1 MINVI
6 IPAYN
11 CRTTLGRTLSSLA
24 AQTDPNFEVIVVD
37 DCSTEDIKSIV
48 DDYCDKL
55 SIVYIRNERNLGC
68 GMSRQVGIDNAT
80 QKFITF
86 LDSDDMF
93 MPYTIETFNSIIEAN
108 PDIEYL
114 HSYFYEQ
121 IVIDNNPAIY
131 LWKDNYTACHGKLYN
146 VELIKK
152 YGIRNSPEIILGT
165 DGLAKNMLLA
175 TYDMTKWYLSA
186 YDMDS
191 TFDLDWNGEI
201 LEYYDYDM
209 PESPYNNRYSNLL
222 SYIWD
227 NYWDDYVKRY
237 IELRK
242 SVLSYSSII
251 EEFEKYIGVYGED
264 VYIQDTAIYTDI
276 PSVTSNTLKS
286 LQNFVRD
293 RLECLDSE
301 YGVVI

>member
-11 CRTTLGRTLSSLA
+11 CRTTLGRTLSSLV

-37 DCSTEDIKSIV
+37 DCSTEDLKSIV
-48 DDYCDKL
+48 DDYTNKL
-55 SIVYIRNERNLGC
+55 NIIYIRNEQNLGC

-108 PDIEYL
+108 PDTEYL

-152 YGIRNSPEIILGT
+152 YGIRNSPLVKWADDSFFNSMCSELMSMSIINVPTVLWT
-165 DGLAKNMLLA
+165 NNKNSIMRRQDIERDASVKEDFLNAMLL
-175 TYDMTKWYLSA
+175 SA
-186 YDMDS
+186 EFVLKQKGHIDHLQNTIEGIIKQMS
-191 TFDLDWNGEI
+191 FD
-201 LEYYDYDM
+201 
-209 PESPYNNRYSNLL
+209 
-222 SYIWD
+222 
-227 NYWDDYVKRY
+227 
-237 IELRK
+237 
-242 SVLSYSSII
+242 
-251 EEFEKYIGVYGED
+251 EKE
-264 VYIQDTAIYTDI
+264 TEKL
-276 PSVTSNTLKS
+276 NTL
-286 LQNFVRD
+286 LTYVR
-293 RLECLDSE
+293 RK
-301 YGVVI
+301 

>member
-11 CRTTLGRTLSSLA
+11 CRTTLGRTFSSLV
-24 AQTDPNFEVIVVD
+24 AQTDPNFEAIVVD

-48 DDYCDKL
+48 DDYLDKL
-55 SIVYIRNERNLGC
+55 NIVYIRNELNLGC

-108 PDIEYL
+108 PDTEYL

-152 YGIRNSPEIILGT
+152 YGIRNSPLVKWADDSFFNSMCSELMNMSIINVPTVLWT
-165 DGLAKNMLLA
+165 NNKNSIMRRQDVERDASVKEDFLNAMLL
-175 TYDMTKWYLSA
+175 SA
-186 YDMDS
+186 E
-191 TFDLDWNGEI
+191 F
-201 LEYYDYDM
+201 
-209 PESPYNNRYSNLL
+209 
-222 SYIWD
+222 
-227 NYWDDYVKRY
+227 
-237 IELRK
+237 
-242 SVLSYSSII
+242 VLKQKGHI
-251 EEFEKYIGVYGED
+251 D
-264 VYIQDTAIYTDI
+264 H
-276 PSVTSNTLKS
+276 
-286 LQNFVRD
+286 LQNT
-293 RLECLDSE
+293 
-301 YGVVI
+301 I

>member
-11 CRTTLGRTLSSLA
+11 CRTTLGRTLSSLV

-37 DCSTEDIKSIV
+37 DCSTEDLKSII
-48 DDYCDKL
+48 DDYSDKL
-55 SIVYIRNERNLGC
+55 SIIYIRNERNLGC

-93 MPYTIETFNSIIEAN
+93 MPYTVETFNSIIEAN
-108 PDIEYL
+108 PDTEYL

-152 YGIRNSPEIILGT
+152 YGIRNSPLVKWADDSFFNSMCSELMNMSIINIPTVLWT
-165 DGLAKNMLLA
+165 NNKNSIMRRQDIERDASVKEDFLNAMLL
-175 TYDMTKWYLSA
+175 SA
-186 YDMDS
+186 E
-191 TFDLDWNGEI
+191 F
-201 LEYYDYDM
+201 
-209 PESPYNNRYSNLL
+209 
-222 SYIWD
+222 
-227 NYWDDYVKRY
+227 
-237 IELRK
+237 
-242 SVLSYSSII
+242 VLKQKGHI
-251 EEFEKYIGVYGED
+251 D
-264 VYIQDTAIYTDI
+264 H
-276 PSVTSNTLKS
+276 
-286 LQNFVRD
+286 LQNT
-293 RLECLDSE
+293 
-301 YGVVI
+301 I

>member
-11 CRTTLGRTLSSLA
+11 CRTTLGRTLSSLV

-37 DCSTEDIKSIV
+37 DCSTEDLKSIV
-48 DDYCDKL
+48 DDYRDKL
-55 SIVYIRNERNLGC
+55 NIIYIRSEQNLGC

-108 PDIEYL
+108 PDTEYL

-152 YGIRNSPEIILGT
+152 YGIRNSPLVKWADDSFFNSMCSELMNMSIINVPTVLWT
-165 DGLAKNMLLA
+165 NNKNSIMRRQDVERDASVKEDFLNAMLL
-175 TYDMTKWYLSA
+175 SA
-186 YDMDS
+186 EFVLKQKGHIDHLQNTIEGIIKRMS
-191 TFDLDWNGEI
+191 LD
-201 LEYYDYDM
+201 
-209 PESPYNNRYSNLL
+209 
-222 SYIWD
+222 
-227 NYWDDYVKRY
+227 
-237 IELRK
+237 
-242 SVLSYSSII
+242 
-251 EEFEKYIGVYGED
+251 EKE
-264 VYIQDTAIYTDI
+264 TEKL
-276 PSVTSNTLKS
+276 NTLLTYIRRK
-286 LQNFVRD
+286 
-293 RLECLDSE
+293 
-301 YGVVI
+301 

>member
-11 CRTTLGRTLSSLA
+11 CRTTLDRTLSSLI

-48 DDYCDKL
+48 DDYTNKL
-55 SIVYIRNERNLGC
+55 NIIYIRNEQNLGC
-68 GMSRQVGIDNAT
+68 GMSRQVGIDNST

-108 PDIEYL
+108 PDTEYL

-152 YGIRNSPEIILGT
+152 YGIRNSPLVKWADDSFFNSMCSELMNMGIINVPTVLWT
-165 DGLAKNMLLA
+165 NNKNSIMRRQDVERDASVKEDFLNAMLL
-175 TYDMTKWYLSA
+175 SA
-186 YDMDS
+186 EFVLKQKGHIDHLQNTIEGIIKRMS
-191 TFDLDWNGEI
+191 LD
-201 LEYYDYDM
+201 
-209 PESPYNNRYSNLL
+209 
-222 SYIWD
+222 
-227 NYWDDYVKRY
+227 
-237 IELRK
+237 
-242 SVLSYSSII
+242 
-251 EEFEKYIGVYGED
+251 EKE
-264 VYIQDTAIYTDI
+264 TEKL
-276 PSVTSNTLKS
+276 NTLLTYIRRK
-286 LQNFVRD
+286 
-293 RLECLDSE
+293 
-301 YGVVI
+301 

>member
-1 MINVI
+1 MINFI

-11 CRTTLGRTLSSLA
+11 CRTTLDRTLSSLI

-48 DDYCDKL
+48 DDYTNKL
-55 SIVYIRNERNLGC
+55 NIIYIRNEQNLGC

-108 PDIEYL
+108 PDTEYL

-152 YGIRNSPEIILGT
+152 YGIRNSPLVKWADDSFFNSMCSELMNMSIINVPTVLWT
-165 DGLAKNMLLA
+165 NNKNSIMRRQDVERDASVKEDFLNAMLL
-175 TYDMTKWYLSA
+175 SA
-186 YDMDS
+186 EFVLKQKGHIDHLQNTIEGIIKRMS
-191 TFDLDWNGEI
+191 LD
-201 LEYYDYDM
+201 
-209 PESPYNNRYSNLL
+209 
-222 SYIWD
+222 
-227 NYWDDYVKRY
+227 
-237 IELRK
+237 
-242 SVLSYSSII
+242 
-251 EEFEKYIGVYGED
+251 EKE
-264 VYIQDTAIYTDI
+264 TEKL
-276 PSVTSNTLKS
+276 NTLLTYIRRK
-286 LQNFVRD
+286 
-293 RLECLDSE
+293 
-301 YGVVI
+301 

>member
-11 CRTTLGRTLSSLA
+11 CRTTLGRTLSSLV

-48 DDYCDKL
+48 DDYTNKL
-55 SIVYIRNERNLGC
+55 NIIYIRNEQNLGC

-93 MPYTIETFNSIIEAN
+93 MPYAIETFNSIIEAN
-108 PDIEYL
+108 PDTEYL

-152 YGIRNSPEIILGT
+152 YGIRNSPLVKWADDSFFNSMCSELMNMSIINVPTVLWT
-165 DGLAKNMLLA
+165 NNKNSIMRRQDIERDTSVKEDFLNAMLL
-175 TYDMTKWYLSA
+175 SA
-186 YDMDS
+186 EFVLKQKGHIDHLQN
-191 TFDLDWNGEI
+191 T
-201 LEYYDYDM
+201 
-209 PESPYNNRYSNLL
+209 
-222 SYIWD
+222 
-227 NYWDDYVKRY
+227 
-237 IELRK
+237 IEG
-242 SVLSYSSII
+242 II
-251 EEFEKYIGVYGED
+251 KQMSLNEKE
-264 VYIQDTAIYTDI
+264 TEKL
-276 PSVTSNTLKS
+276 NTL
-286 LQNFVRD
+286 LTYIR
-293 RLECLDSE
+293 REL
-301 YGVVI
+301 

>member
-11 CRTTLGRTLSSLA
+11 CRTTLVRTFSSLV
-24 AQTDPNFEVIVVD
+24 AQTDSNFEVIIVD

-48 DDYCDKL
+48 DDYTNKL
-55 SIVYIRNERNLGC
+55 NIIYIRNEQNLGC

-108 PDIEYL
+108 PDTEYL

-152 YGIRNSPEIILGT
+152 YGIRNSPLVKWADDSFFNSMCSELMNMSIINVPTVLWT
-165 DGLAKNMLLA
+165 NNKNSIMRRQDVERDASVKEDFLNAMLL
-175 TYDMTKWYLSA
+175 
-186 YDMDS
+186 S
-191 TFDLDWNGEI
+191 TEF
-201 LEYYDYDM
+201 
-209 PESPYNNRYSNLL
+209 
-222 SYIWD
+222 
-227 NYWDDYVKRY
+227 
-237 IELRK
+237 
-242 SVLSYSSII
+242 VLKQKGHI
-251 EEFEKYIGVYGED
+251 D
-264 VYIQDTAIYTDI
+264 H
-276 PSVTSNTLKS
+276 
-286 LQNFVRD
+286 LQNT
-293 RLECLDSE
+293 
-301 YGVVI
+301 I

>member
-11 CRTTLGRTLSSLA
+11 CRTTLDRTLSSLI

-48 DDYCDKL
+48 DDYTNKL
-55 SIVYIRNERNLGC
+55 NIIYIRNEQNLGC

-108 PDIEYL
+108 PDTEYL

-152 YGIRNSPEIILGT
+152 YGIRNSPLVKWADDSFFNSMCSELMNMSIINVPTVLWT
-165 DGLAKNMLLA
+165 NNKNSIMRRQDIERDASVKEDFLNAMLL
-175 TYDMTKWYLSA
+175 SA
-186 YDMDS
+186 EFVLKQKGHIDHLQNTIEGIIKRMS
-191 TFDLDWNGEI
+191 LD
-201 LEYYDYDM
+201 
-209 PESPYNNRYSNLL
+209 
-222 SYIWD
+222 
-227 NYWDDYVKRY
+227 
-237 IELRK
+237 
-242 SVLSYSSII
+242 
-251 EEFEKYIGVYGED
+251 EKE
-264 VYIQDTAIYTDI
+264 TEKL
-276 PSVTSNTLKS
+276 NTLLTYIRRK
-286 LQNFVRD
+286 
-293 RLECLDSE
+293 
-301 YGVVI
+301 

>member
-11 CRTTLGRTLSSLA
+11 CRTTLGRTLSSLV

-37 DCSTEDIKSIV
+37 DCSTEDLKSIV
-48 DDYCDKL
+48 DDYTNKL
-55 SIVYIRNERNLGC
+55 NIIYIRNEQNLGC

-108 PDIEYL
+108 PDTEYL

-152 YGIRNSPEIILGT
+152 YGIRNSPLVKWADDSFFNSMCSELMNMSIINVPTVLWT
-165 DGLAKNMLLA
+165 NNKNSIMRRKDVERDASVKEDFLNAMLLSA
-175 TYDMTKWYLSA
+175 EFVLKQKGHIDHLQNTIEGIIKQLS
-186 YDMDS
+186 
-191 TFDLDWNGEI
+191 LN
-201 LEYYDYDM
+201 
-209 PESPYNNRYSNLL
+209 
-222 SYIWD
+222 
-227 NYWDDYVKRY
+227 
-237 IELRK
+237 
-242 SVLSYSSII
+242 
-251 EEFEKYIGVYGED
+251 EKE
-264 VYIQDTAIYTDI
+264 TEKL
-276 PSVTSNTLKS
+276 NTLLTYIRRK
-286 LQNFVRD
+286 
-293 RLECLDSE
+293 
-301 YGVVI
+301 

>member
-11 CRTTLGRTLSSLA
+11 CRATLSRTLSSLV

-37 DCSTEDIKSIV
+37 DCSIEDLKSIV
-48 DDYCDKL
+48 DDYRNKL
-55 SIVYIRNERNLGC
+55 NIIYIRNEQNLGC

-93 MPYTIETFNSIIEAN
+93 MPYTVETFNSIIEAN
-108 PDIEYL
+108 PDTEYL

-152 YGIRNSPEIILGT
+152 YGIRNSPLVKWADDSFFNSMCSELMNMSIINVPTVLWVNN
-165 DGLAKNMLLA
+165 KNSIMRRQDVERDASVKEDFLNAMLL
-175 TYDMTKWYLSA
+175 SA
-186 YDMDS
+186 E
-191 TFDLDWNGEI
+191 F
-201 LEYYDYDM
+201 
-209 PESPYNNRYSNLL
+209 
-222 SYIWD
+222 
-227 NYWDDYVKRY
+227 
-237 IELRK
+237 
-242 SVLSYSSII
+242 VLKQKGHI
-251 EEFEKYIGVYGED
+251 D
-264 VYIQDTAIYTDI
+264 HLQNTIQDIIKRMSLNEKETEKL
-276 PSVTSNTLKS
+276 NTLLTYIRRK
-286 LQNFVRD
+286 
-293 RLECLDSE
+293 
-301 YGVVI
+301 

>member
-11 CRTTLGRTLSSLA
+11 CRITLGRTFSSLV

-48 DDYCDKL
+48 DDYRDKL
-55 SIVYIRNERNLGC
+55 NIVYIRNEWNLGC

-108 PDIEYL
+108 PDTEYL

-152 YGIRNSPEIILGT
+152 YGIRNSPLVKWADDSFFNSMCSELMNMSIINVPTVLWT
-165 DGLAKNMLLA
+165 NNKNSIMRRQDVERDASVKEDFLNAMLL
-175 TYDMTKWYLSA
+175 SA
-186 YDMDS
+186 EFVLKQKGHIDHLQN
-191 TFDLDWNGEI
+191 T
-201 LEYYDYDM
+201 
-209 PESPYNNRYSNLL
+209 
-222 SYIWD
+222 
-227 NYWDDYVKRY
+227 
-237 IELRK
+237 IEG
-242 SVLSYSSII
+242 II
-251 EEFEKYIGVYGED
+251 KQMSLNEKE
-264 VYIQDTAIYTDI
+264 TEKL
-276 PSVTSNTLKS
+276 NTLLTYIRRK
-286 LQNFVRD
+286 
-293 RLECLDSE
+293 
-301 YGVVI
+301 

>member
-11 CRTTLGRTLSSLA
+11 CYSTLGRTLSSLV
-24 AQTDPNFEVIVVD
+24 AQTDTNFEVIIVD

-48 DDYCDKL
+48 DDYTNKL
-55 SIVYIRNERNLGC
+55 NIIYIRNEQNLGC

-93 MPYTIETFNSIIEAN
+93 MPYTVETFNSIIEAN
-108 PDIEYL
+108 PDTEYL

-152 YGIRNSPEIILGT
+152 YGIRNSPLVKWADDSFFNSMCSELMNMSIINVPTVLWT
-165 DGLAKNMLLA
+165 NNKNSIMRRQDVERDASVKEDFLNAMLL
-175 TYDMTKWYLSA
+175 SA
-186 YDMDS
+186 E
-191 TFDLDWNGEI
+191 F
-201 LEYYDYDM
+201 
-209 PESPYNNRYSNLL
+209 
-222 SYIWD
+222 
-227 NYWDDYVKRY
+227 
-237 IELRK
+237 
-242 SVLSYSSII
+242 VLKQKGHI
-251 EEFEKYIGVYGED
+251 D
-264 VYIQDTAIYTDI
+264 H
-276 PSVTSNTLKS
+276 
-286 LQNFVRD
+286 LQNT
-293 RLECLDSE
+293 
-301 YGVVI
+301 I

>member
-11 CRTTLGRTLSSLA
+11 CRATLGRTLSSLV
-24 AQTDPNFEVIVVD
+24 AQTDPNFEVIVID

-48 DDYCDKL
+48 DDYTNKL
-55 SIVYIRNERNLGC
+55 NIIYIRNEQNLGC

-93 MPYTIETFNSIIEAN
+93 MPYTVETFNSIIEAN
-108 PDIEYL
+108 PDTEYL

-152 YGIRNSPEIILGT
+152 YGIRNSPLVKWADDSFFNSMCSELMNMSIINVPTVLWT
-165 DGLAKNMLLA
+165 NNKNSIMRRQDVERDASVKEDFLNAMLL
-175 TYDMTKWYLSA
+175 SA
-186 YDMDS
+186 E
-191 TFDLDWNGEI
+191 F
-201 LEYYDYDM
+201 
-209 PESPYNNRYSNLL
+209 
-222 SYIWD
+222 
-227 NYWDDYVKRY
+227 
-237 IELRK
+237 
-242 SVLSYSSII
+242 VLKQKGHI
-251 EEFEKYIGVYGED
+251 D
-264 VYIQDTAIYTDI
+264 H
-276 PSVTSNTLKS
+276 
-286 LQNFVRD
+286 LQNT
-293 RLECLDSE
+293 
-301 YGVVI
+301 I

>member
-11 CRTTLGRTLSSLA
+11 CCKTLGRALSSLV
-24 AQTDPNFEVIVVD
+24 AQTDTNFEVIVVD

-48 DDYCDKL
+48 DDYANKL
-55 SIVYIRNERNLGC
+55 NIIYIRNEQNLGC

-93 MPYTIETFNSIIEAN
+93 MPYTVETFNSIIEAN
-108 PDIEYL
+108 PDTEYL

-152 YGIRNSPEIILGT
+152 YGICNSPEVRWADDSFFNSMCSELMQMSTIRVPTVLWT
-165 DGLAKNMLLA
+165 NNKNSIMRRQDTERDALTKEDFLNAMLLSA
-175 TYDMTKWYLSA
+175 EFVLKKKGRIDHLQNTIERMTKEVSLNA
-186 YDMDS
+186 KE
-191 TFDLDWNGEI
+191 TEKLNT
-201 LEYYDYDM
+201 
-209 PESPYNNRYSNLL
+209 LL
-222 SYIWD
+222 
-227 NYWDDYVKRY
+227 
-237 IELRK
+237 
-242 SVLSYSSII
+242 
-251 EEFEKYIGVYGED
+251 KYIGRE
-264 VYIQDTAIYTDI
+264 
-276 PSVTSNTLKS
+276 
-286 LQNFVRD
+286 
-293 RLECLDSE
+293 
-301 YGVVI
+301 

>member
-11 CRTTLGRTLSSLA
+11 CRATLGRTLSSLV

-37 DCSTEDIKSIV
+37 DCSTEDLKSIV
-48 DDYCDKL
+48 DDYRDKL
-55 SIVYIRNERNLGC
+55 SIIYIRNERNLGC

-108 PDIEYL
+108 PDTEYL

-152 YGIRNSPEIILGT
+152 YEIRNSPLVKWADDSFFNSMCSELMNMSIINVPTVLWT
-165 DGLAKNMLLA
+165 NNKNSIMRRQDVERDASVKEDFLNAMLL
-175 TYDMTKWYLSA
+175 SA
-186 YDMDS
+186 E
-191 TFDLDWNGEI
+191 F
-201 LEYYDYDM
+201 
-209 PESPYNNRYSNLL
+209 
-222 SYIWD
+222 
-227 NYWDDYVKRY
+227 
-237 IELRK
+237 
-242 SVLSYSSII
+242 VLKQKGHI
-251 EEFEKYIGVYGED
+251 D
-264 VYIQDTAIYTDI
+264 H
-276 PSVTSNTLKS
+276 
-286 LQNFVRD
+286 LQNT
-293 RLECLDSE
+293 
-301 YGVVI
+301 I

>member
-11 CRTTLGRTLSSLA
+11 CRTTLGRTFSSLV
-24 AQTDPNFEVIVVD
+24 AQTDTNFEVIVVD

-48 DDYCDKL
+48 DDYRDKL
-55 SIVYIRNERNLGC
+55 NIVYIRNEQNLGC

-108 PDIEYL
+108 PDTEYL

-152 YGIRNSPEIILGT
+152 YGIRNSPLVKWADDSFFNSMCSELMNMSIISVPTVLWT
-165 DGLAKNMLLA
+165 NNKNSIMRRQDVERDASVKEDFLNAMLL
-175 TYDMTKWYLSA
+175 SA
-186 YDMDS
+186 E
-191 TFDLDWNGEI
+191 F
-201 LEYYDYDM
+201 
-209 PESPYNNRYSNLL
+209 
-222 SYIWD
+222 
-227 NYWDDYVKRY
+227 
-237 IELRK
+237 
-242 SVLSYSSII
+242 VLKQKGHI
-251 EEFEKYIGVYGED
+251 D
-264 VYIQDTAIYTDI
+264 HLQNTIQDIIKRMSLNEKEAEKL
-276 PSVTSNTLKS
+276 NTLLTYIRRK
-286 LQNFVRD
+286 
-293 RLECLDSE
+293 
-301 YGVVI
+301 

>member
-11 CRTTLGRTLSSLA
+11 CRATLGRTLSSLV

-37 DCSTEDIKSIV
+37 DCSTEDLKSIV
-48 DDYCDKL
+48 DDYTNKL
-55 SIVYIRNERNLGC
+55 NIIYIRNKQNLGC

-108 PDIEYL
+108 PDTEYL

-152 YGIRNSPEIILGT
+152 YGIRNSPLVKWADDSFFNSMCSELMNMSIINVPTVLWT
-165 DGLAKNMLLA
+165 NNKNSIMRRQDVERDASVKEDFLNAMLL
-175 TYDMTKWYLSA
+175 SA
-186 YDMDS
+186 E
-191 TFDLDWNGEI
+191 F
-201 LEYYDYDM
+201 
-209 PESPYNNRYSNLL
+209 
-222 SYIWD
+222 
-227 NYWDDYVKRY
+227 
-237 IELRK
+237 
-242 SVLSYSSII
+242 VLKQKGHI
-251 EEFEKYIGVYGED
+251 D
-264 VYIQDTAIYTDI
+264 H
-276 PSVTSNTLKS
+276 
-286 LQNFVRD
+286 LQNT
-293 RLECLDSE
+293 
-301 YGVVI
+301 I